1 MFIGIFSDLSNNL
14 KLLYIDAP
22 EIRIAQFLNVHNN
35 TGSFCRCHVC
45 KHNSKKYFFQN
56 AVKKK
61 NKLDPEAD
69 CFLLVK

>member
-1 MFIGIFSDLSNNL
+1 MFIGIFSDLSNNI

-45 KHNSKKYFFQN
+45 KHINSKKYFFKIQ
-56 AVKKK
+56 
-61 NKLDPEAD
+61 
-69 CFLLVK
+69 